1 MRTPLA
7 SVLFLLREMIKNNLL
22 KMAPEDIKKLVLM
35 ERSLVLVQTF
45 VNDLLDLQ
53 QIKNGVFK
61 LVDEVFDPNETLE
74 LISSIF
80 VS

>member
-1 MRTPLA
+1 
-7 SVLFLLREMIKNNLL
+7 
-22 KMAPEDIKKLVLM
+22 MAPEDIKKLVLM

-80 VS
+80 VSQAEARRLKFIC

>member
-1 MRTPLA
+1 
-7 SVLFLLREMIKNNLL
+7 
-22 KMAPEDIKKLVLM
+22 MAPEDIKKLVLM

-61 LVDEVFDPNETLE
+61 LVDEVFDPNETLD

-80 VS
+80 FS

>member
-1 MRTPLA
+1 
-7 SVLFLLREMIKNNLL
+7 
-22 KMAPEDIKKLVLM
+22 MAPEDIKKLVLM